1 MIKNIFTFILI
12 FSVSTTLADQST
24 TENRIKEI
32 DKVLQKHQKRKYF
45 YESRNLINL
54 MNEREC
60 LSSGKSES
68 DCKSS
73 MEDISIGDLAKQV
86 HQIKSQIN
94 NCKKKSCKNLN
105 NLLNKKREKEATYK
119 IKLVDFLANNLEKN
133 TKPFEIGYNC
143 LPTPK
148 AQQNHQCYMPED
160 GSLPTQMGIN
170 LTAPQAE
177 SPAIGNAMPFAN
189 IFKTARPFES
199 DRPDL
204 VKNKNGWPCFNKA
217 GEKIKTNILQSA
229 KKDSVPNGIYPFH
242 YSGNVN
248 ISVKGADLIEC
259 PDGRRVTR
267 NKKKR
272 KCLKVNIKD
281 QLSVNGIAIEVQ
293 GREKGACLED
303 LKVILPGG
311 QPNYEKQIEKD
322 PSKIVFNK
330 DYIDY
335 LGPFKVLRMM
345 NLMYASPRLPD
356 ACRKIQEKS
365 IASNPSVYSWNNL
378 SPQAKD
384 CTTDTSYNRTPSNR
398 AKLSD
403 ATWGVS
409 HDTDKRNWRGVPMEV
424 MTELVKQTGAN
435 PWINIPHNASP
446 EYIREMAK
454 QLAEVKKTNP
464 NIKIHVEYS
473 NEVWNGR
480 FWGAKYIQSITKDP
494 HPNESRD
501 FLIKKLNSLTAQYQ
515 RERKRAE
522 SSGQMNKVKEITERF
537 NGLKKPY
544 RDKLNKKVD
553 SEVESY
559 VNKSLEVF
567 EIFEQEIGAESLSR
581 TLGTNQ
587 KDPNRTKR
595 MLTLLK
601 EKGRLDQVDAVATA
615 TYFHSCWGSSQR
627 EGTQCQKF
635 LKESKKKGMYSVK
648 SEDQVLD
655 LLLDKKNPEGVDH
668 VISQV
673 KNQQGVLD
681 SKDFKEA
688 NIDLVA
694 YEGGQHLTLDNMP
707 ADLKASITPAKKKEL
722 IKLIHKANNHPKMAK
737 IYEKLYEGWKDAG
750 GKTHVNFIM
759 AQSQSQ
765 YGSFGMST
773 HLNDGS
779 TSAKYSKAK
788 EYSKKFCSNQK

>member
-1 MIKNIFTFILI
+1 
-12 FSVSTTLADQST
+12 
-24 TENRIKEI
+24 
-32 DKVLQKHQKRKYF
+32 
-45 YESRNLINL
+45 

-60 LSSGKSES
+60 LSSGRKSS
-68 DCKSS
+68 DCKQS
-73 MEDISIGDLAKQV
+73 MSNISIGDLAKEI
-86 HQIKSQIN
+86 HKTKSETESCIKSD
-94 NCKKKSCKNLN
+94 CKNLE
-105 NLLNKKREKEATYK
+105 NLIEKRTQKEAIYK
-119 IKLVDFLANNLEKN
+119 LKLIEYLTNNLEKN
-133 TKPFEIGYNC
+133 TKPFETVYSC
-143 LPTPK
+143 LPSPK
-148 AQQNHQCYMPED
+148 MPKDFRCSMPLD
-160 GSLPTQMGIN
+160 GSLPLEMGIN

-177 SPAIGNAMPFAN
+177 SPAIGNAIPFAN

-199 DRPDL
+199 DRPNL
-204 VKNKNGWPCFNKA
+204 VKNKNGWPCFTKA
-217 GEKIKTNILQSA
+217 GEKVKTNILQSA
-229 KKDSVPNGIYPFH
+229 KKDSVPNGIYPLH

-248 ISVKGADLIEC
+248 INVKGASLIQC
-259 PDGRRVTR
+259 PDGRTSTR
-267 NKKKR
+267 TNSKR
-272 KCLKVNIKD
+272 KCLKVNIRD
-281 QLSVNGIAIEVQ
+281 QLNVNGIIIEIE
-293 GREKGACLED
+293 GRDKGACLED

-311 QPNYEKQIEKD
+311 QPNYEEEIEKD

-356 ACRKIQEKS
+356 ACRKIQEQS
-365 IASNPSVYSWNNL
+365 IASNPKVYSWNNL
-378 SPQAKD
+378 SSEAKN
-384 CTTDTSYNRTPSNR
+384 CTIDTSYNRTSSNR
-398 AKLSD
+398 AKLGD

-424 MTELVKQTGAN
+424 MTELVKKTGAN

-454 QLAEVKKTNP
+454 QLAEVKKVNP

-494 HPNESRD
+494 YPNESRD

-515 RERKRAE
+515 RERKNAE
-522 SSGQMNKVKEITERF
+522 SSGQMDKVKEITERF
-537 NGLKKPY
+537 NGLKQPY

-553 SEVESY
+553 AEVESY

-567 EIFEQEIGAESLSR
+567 DIFEQEIGSESLSR

-601 EKGRLDQVDAVATA
+601 ENGKLDQVDAVATA
-615 TYFHSCWGSSQR
+615 TYFHSCWGASKK
-627 EGTQCQKF
+627 EGVQCQKY
-635 LKESKKKGMYSVK
+635 LKESKKQGMYSVK

-655 LLLDKKNPEGVDH
+655 LLLDSKNPEGVDH

-673 KNQQGVLD
+673 KKQQGVLD

-707 ADLKASITPAKKKEL
+707 ADLKARITPTKKKEL

-773 HLNDGS
+773 HLNDKS
-779 TSAKYSKAK
+779 SSVKYSKAK
-788 EYSKKFCSNQK
+788 EYSKKYCSYQE